1 MTNID
6 ECLKAL
12 SLIDD
17 NILFAEINVVGAQQ
31 NLNDKISEMYKYSDD
46 SVGIKTYIQESTGTR
61 ATNIG
66 FINKIITLIKR
77 CIRKIIDVISDF
89 TLGFDAASFEYLVIP
104 YDYDK
109 LMYDLG
115 LFIVIDQ
122 RINDVIKGLKDENS
136 LDKYMTDIKKIE
148 EDLKKANY
156 FKLSQNEKKAVLLK
170 KDTWF
175 KLRDKIRELKRWMK
189 DSEKYMD
196 NVSKSMEKI
205 NNLAKRMNPS
215 GSETSICDKQ
225 IDILKECNKVY
236 SDLATATTKIFSSFK
251 NGNAKGMKSNS
262 AVWTKTLPDGSKV
275 KFGMKNGQLMY
286 QFPETGMKPEPVTPE
301 MEAKFKSQGIL

>member
-6 ECLKAL
+6 ECLTAL
-12 SLIDD
+12 SLID
-17 NILFAEINVVGAQQ
+17 NNVLFAEINVVGAQQ
-31 NLNDKISEMYKYSDD
+31 TLNDKISEMYKYSND
-46 SVGIKTYIQESTGTR
+46 SDSIEAYIQESTGTR
-61 ATNIG
+61 TTNIG
-66 FINKIITLIKR
+66 FINRIITLIKR

-89 TLGFDAASFEYLVIP
+89 SMGFNTAYFEYLVIP
-104 YDYDK
+104 YDYEK
-109 LMYDLG
+109 LLYDLG

-122 RINDVIKGLKDENS
+122 RINDVIKDLKDESS
-136 LDKYMTDIKKIE
+136 LDKNMTEIKKIG

-156 FKLSQNEKKAVLLK
+156 FKLPQNEKKAVLVK

-205 NNLAKRMNPS
+205 NNIAKKMDPK

-225 IDILKECNKVY
+225 IGILKECNKVY
-236 SDLATATTKIFSSFK
+236 SDLAAATVKIFSSFK
-251 NGNAKGMKSNS
+251 DGNVKGMKSNS